1 MPPSETPV
9 PEDVV
14 TLDLDQEALRTAD
27 PAGLERTGRKART
40 LIDTGPLRVMMIALA
55 PGGALPEHHAPG
67 PITVQPIAGR
77 IRFTALG
84 HAHDLGPGTL
94 LSVGAGVPHA
104 VLSEAGAT
112 FLLTIAKLE
121 RGEPDAGGTGGGP
134 AAAAGDAPG
143 GQATPGPGGEP

>member
-1 MPPSETPV
+1 LTPPSNTPE
-9 PEDVV
+9 PEHVV
-14 TLDLDQEALRTAD
+14 TLDLDEEGIRTAD

-40 LIDTGPLRVMMIALA
+40 LIDAGPLRVMMIALA

-84 HAHDLGPGTL
+84 RTHDLGPGTL
-94 LSVGAGVPHA
+94 LSLGAGVPHA
-104 VLSEAGAT
+104 VASEMGGT

-121 RGEPDAGGTGGGP
+121 RGDSDAAQG
-134 AAAAGDAPG
+134 
-143 GQATPGPGGEP
+143 GGEP